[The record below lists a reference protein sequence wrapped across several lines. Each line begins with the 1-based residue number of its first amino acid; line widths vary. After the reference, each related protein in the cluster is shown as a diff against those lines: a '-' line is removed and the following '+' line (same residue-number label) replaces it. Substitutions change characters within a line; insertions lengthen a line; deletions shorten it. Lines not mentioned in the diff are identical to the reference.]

1 MKALSVRQPWVH
13 QIAIGAKTYEV
24 RSRPCHYRGPV
35 VLVASLTMSTH
46 PKAKTLEPGEH
57 RGQAVCVVDL
67 VDCVLGTS
75 VMTREALIDP
85 TGQWCWRV
93 TNPRPVEPIPIKGQL
108 AMWTLP
114 DDTVRRLGL
123 A

>member
-35 VLVASLTMSTH
+35 VLVASLAVSSH
-46 PKAKTLEPGEH
+46 PEAKALSRGEH

-67 VDCVLGTS
+67 VDCVEGTS
-75 VMTREALIDP
+75 AMTRDALIDP
-85 TGQWCWRV
+85 TGQWCWRMV
-93 TNPRPVEPIPIKGQL
+93 NPRPVEPIPIKGQL
-108 AMWTLP
+108 AMWTLSE
-114 DDTVRRLGL
+114 DLVRRLGL
-123 A
+123 V

>member
-24 RSRPCHYRGPV
+24 RSRPCKYRGPL
-35 VLVASLTMSTH
+35 VLVASVAVSKHPAAAGIEMS
-46 PKAKTLEPGEH
+46 EH

-67 VDCVLGTS
+67 VDCIEGHPGLASG
-75 VMTREALIDP
+75 ALIDP
-85 TGQWCWRV
+85 TGQWCWVMR
-93 TNPRPVEPIPIKGQL
+93 NPRPVEPLPIKGQL
-108 AMWTLP
+108 ALWRLP

-123 A
+123 